1 MANLSSFQRKIEGQ
15 YDLLEIGDLITVLT
29 SDPAPS
35 TYFEGKFVQTNSVYG
50 QNEYPDLFNKLGF
63 ITASGVT
70 YDTCTQFFVPN
81 ISKSYPT
88 VEGLVSNLS
97 GAKFTTYMRAK

>member
-1 MANLSSFQRKIEGQ
+1 MANLSSFQRKIRGQ

-35 TYFEGKFVQTNSVYG
+35 TYFNGNFVKTNAVYN
-50 QNEYPDLFNKLGF
+50 QNDYPLLFNKLGF
-63 ITASGVT
+63 ITATGVS
-70 YDTCTQFFVPN
+70 YDNCTQFFVPN

-88 VEGLVSNLS
+88 VGGLVANLS
-97 GAKFTTYMRAK
+97 RATFTTYMRAK